1 MPPALQVV
9 NGQVTNPGT
18 SVTQLTPNT
27 GDSYAVRNASDNSNV
42 ELLDAWTF
50 TTTNLLM
57 RIRSPLMHDIA
68 QCMRLQPTASQ
79 PYPLLDR
86 SASQELQPQDN
97 LIVELTGGTAEVDA
111 AGILIYYADLPGA
124 NARLHA
130 WAEIAPLVA
139 AVTTVE
145 VDITSSAT
153 SCNYSATAALNSA
166 FDTLKANRDYAILGY
181 ECGTNGVSL
190 GITGADTSNLRVGG
204 PLVNLPFITRNW
216 FVDLSAAFGLP
227 LIPVINSSNRA
238 GTLLDV
244 VAQAT
249 STTFKVGVHLA
260 LLSTN
265 LSS

>member
-9 NGQVTNPGT
+9 NGQATNPGT
-18 SVTQLTPNT
+18 TVTTLTPNT
-27 GDSYAVRNASDNSNV
+27 GDSYLVRNATGGSNIR
-42 ELLDAWTF
+42 LLDAWTF

-57 RIRSPLMHDIA
+57 RVRSPLMHDIA
-68 QCMRLQPTASQ
+68 QNDRLQPVASKA
-79 PYPLLDR
+79 YPLMNR
-86 SASQELQPQDN
+86 FANQELYPQDT
-97 LIVELTGGTAEVDA
+97 IIAEVTGGTSEVDI
-111 AGILIYYADLPGA
+111 GSLLIYYADLPGA
-124 NARLHA
+124 SARLHA

-145 VDITSSAT
+145 VDLTSSAT
-153 SCNYSATAALNSA
+153 SGNYSATQALNSA

-181 ECGTNGVSL
+181 ECGTDGCSL
-190 GITGADTSNLRVGG
+190 GITGPDTSNLRVGG
-204 PLVNLPFITRNW
+204 PLVAFPEITRHW
-216 FVDLSAAFGLP
+216 FWDLSSITGLP

-249 STTFKVGVHLA
+249 SASFHVGVHLA